1 MYMKRFYL
9 AAALAA
15 SALTATS
22 ASAATPLTVTYTGT
36 VQGSSNGGNDNLGG
50 NVVFTGVTTQEDAN
64 DGVFS
69 YSNFTALYA
78 GTTYTFANV
87 SAAFSAANVLDVFTG
102 GTKVTSFNFA
112 PGTMFAV
119 GQTYATTLGSGG
131 TFTVDPSVGNVN
143 FTGGTGFVTSSIA
156 AVPEPATWAMMLV
169 GFGMMGASM
178 RYRRKS
184 TAVSFA

>member
-1 MYMKRFYL
+1 MKRFYL
-9 AAALAA
+9 AATLAA
-15 SALTATS
+15 TALTATS

-36 VQGSSNGGNDNLGG
+36 VEGTSNGNNLGG

-64 DGVFS
+64 DGQFS
-69 YSNFTALYA
+69 YSSFTALYA
-78 GTTYTFANV
+78 GATYTFANA

-102 GTKVTSFNFA
+102 GTKVTSFSFA

-119 GQTYATTLGSGG
+119 GQSYAATLGQGG

-143 FTGGTGFVTSSIA
+143 FTGGVGIVTSSIA

-184 TAVSFA
+184 IAVSFA